1 MQVVFLPCLVSAVDL
16 SLVQDGF
23 LLDHEPCDGLRSSF
37 ELVIGSI
44 RFGKI

>member
-1 MQVVFLPCLVSAVDL
+1 VMQVVLLP
-16 SLVQDGF
+16 SLVQEGF
-23 LLDHEPCDGLRSSF
+23 LLDHEPCGRLGSSL